1 MLPMARAALHK
12 SLRLLTLLALACVL
26 VLAASP
32 AASAGTRACASTKAT
47 PAQVGT
53 EQLAAS
59 TLCLLNAQ
67 RARYGLRPLRMSSQL
82 SEAARRHAADME
94 RRHYFSHVSLDG
106 TDFVKRIRRT
116 GYLRRAGSWFVGE
129 NLAWGAGPNR
139 SSPRG
144 IVAAWMNSP
153 PHRHNILDARFR
165 EIGIGV
171 VVGAPRRGVAALPAG
186 TYATSFGT
194 RG

>member
-1 MLPMARAALHK
+1 MARAALDK
-12 SLRLLTLLALACVL
+12 SLRLLALLAFACAL

-47 PAQVGT
+47 PAQVDT
-53 EQLAAS
+53 QQLAAS

-67 RARYGLRPLRMSSQL
+67 RARYGVRPLRMSAQL

-116 GYLRRAGSWFVGE
+116 GYLRRAGSWYVGE

-153 PHRHNILDARFR
+153 PHRHNILEARFR

-171 VVGAPRRGVAALPAG
+171 VVGAPRRNVFSLPAG
-186 TYATSFGT
+186 TYATSFGS

>member
-1 MLPMARAALHK
+1 MARAALDK
-12 SLRLLTLLALACVL
+12 SLRLLALLALACVL

-53 EQLAAS
+53 EQLGAA

-67 RARYGLRPLRMSSQL
+67 RARYGVRPLRMSTSLSQ
-82 SEAARRHAADME
+82 AARRHAADME

-106 TDFVKRIRRT
+106 SNFVQRIRRT
-116 GYLRRAGSWFVGE
+116 GYLRRAGRWFVGE
-129 NLAWGAGPNR
+129 NLAWGAGTNR

-153 PHRHNILDARFR
+153 PHRHNILDSRFR
-165 EIGIGV
+165 EIGIGI
-171 VVGAPRRGVAALPAG
+171 VVGAPRRNVFSLPAG
-186 TYATSFGT
+186 TYATDFGS

>member
-1 MLPMARAALHK
+1 MARAALVK
-12 SLRLLTLLALACVL
+12 SLRLLALLALACALVL
-26 VLAASP
+26 VASP
-32 AASAGTRACASTKAT
+32 AASAGARACASMKAT
-47 PAQVGT
+47 PAQVGSD
-53 EQLAAS
+53 QLAAS

-82 SEAARRHAADME
+82 SAAARRHAADMR

-116 GYLRRAGSWFVGE
+116 GYLRRAGSWYVGE
-129 NLAWGAGPNR
+129 NLAWGAGPGR

-144 IVAAWMNSP
+144 IVTAWMNSP
-153 PHRHNILDARFR
+153 PHRHNILDSRFR

-171 VVGAPRRGVAALPAG
+171 AIGAPRRSVSSLPAG
-186 TYATSFGT
+186 TYATSFGS

>member
-1 MLPMARAALHK
+1 MARAAFAK
-12 SLRLLTLLALACVL
+12 SLRLLALLALACVL

-32 AASAGTRACASTKAT
+32 AASAGTRACSSMKAT

-82 SEAARRHAADME
+82 SEAARRHAADMQ

-153 PHRHNILDARFR
+153 PHRHNILDSRFR

-171 VVGAPRRGVAALPAG
+171 VVGAPRRSVSSLPAG
-186 TYATSFGT
+186 TYATSFGS